1 MYEDTSPKMLLGELL
16 PQIENR
22 MSALPEFQRD
32 FVWDPAATKELIVS
46 VAREF
51 PAGSILRIRNTHN
64 LFACREI
71 KGAPQLGEGRAD
83 YLVLD
88 GQQRLTSL
96 YQAFYGKGETL
107 YFLNVQKLLDSED
120 FEECVLAIKAN
131 RPQARRYSD
140 ITNQAAEL
148 VMPLSVLSKDGGFS
162 RWVLE
167 VSHRRHSDDAQK
179 MMDMQDRL
187 NTGVLKPWIEIIQR
201 YQFPVVTLSD
211 SVHAE
216 AVCTIFETLNRTG
229 VKLTAFDL
237 LTARFWPHG
246 INLREDWETAQQEHP
261 ILDDMEVDP
270 YYLLQA
276 VSLCA
281 RTTPGC
287 KRSEVLALGRDAYTE
302 WWPRIARGYA
312 DALDILQS
320 ECGVLAPKW
329 LPYAAMPIP
338 MAAMLAKTASVIGPS
353 VGGNRG
359 KLIRWYWRSVLNRTY
374 DNPPNSQ
381 AAKDFTELQRWFNGG
396 EEPEAVT
403 NFDVNQ
409 IGRLHDV
416 TFRQRA
422 LYRGLVGLVLR
433 NGPKDFHSGR
443 RINAVKMD
451 GRTIDDHHIF
461 PDGWLRDNGY
471 GNGAGDCILNRTL
484 IDSETNRR
492 IGKKAPSIYIPDIEN
507 ALTSATSMQDLLASH
522 YCSIDAL
529 KSDDFHR
536 FIKEREGQIWN
547 AIREVTQ

>member
-1 MYEDTSPKMLLGELL
+1 MYEDTSPKMLLTDLL

-64 LFACREI
+64 LFACREFS
-71 KGAPQLGEGRAD
+71 GAPPLNEGRAD

-96 YQAFYGKGETL
+96 YQAFYGKGETS
-107 YFLNVQKLLDSED
+107 YFLNVQKLLDGED
-120 FEECVLAIKAN
+120 FEECVLAIKSN
-131 RPQARRYSD
+131 RPQARRYGD
-140 ITNQAAEL
+140 IANQATEL
-148 VMPLSVLSKDGGFS
+148 VMPLSVLGKGGFS
-162 RWVLE
+162 QWVIA
-167 VSHRRHSDDAQK
+167 VSHRRHGDNAQE
-179 MMDMQDRL
+179 MMDMQSTL
-187 NTGVLKPWIEIIQR
+187 NNKVLKPWIEIIQR

-211 SVHAE
+211 SVQAE

-237 LTARFWPHG
+237 LTARFWPHR
-246 INLREDWETAQQEHP
+246 INLRGDWDTAQQEHP
-261 ILDDMEVDP
+261 ILHDMDIDP

-281 RTTPGC
+281 RPTPGC
-287 KRSEVLALGRDAYTE
+287 KRSEVLDLDRDAYTE
-302 WWPRIARGYA
+302 WWPRVARGYA
-312 DALDILQS
+312 DALAILSS

-338 MAAMLAKTASVIGPS
+338 MAAVLAKTASTSGPG
-353 VGGNRG
+353 VGGNRE

-381 AAKDFTELQRWFNGG
+381 AAKDFAELQRWFNGG

-403 NFDVNQ
+403 DFDIDQ
-409 IGRLHDV
+409 IGRLQEI

-422 LYRGLVGLVLR
+422 LYRGLMGLVLR
-433 NGPKDFHSGR
+433 NGPKDFHSGQ
-443 RINAVKMD
+443 RINAMVMD
-451 GRTIDDHHIF
+451 GRAIDDHHIF

-471 GNGAGDCILNRTL
+471 GAGAGDCIINRTL
-484 IDSETNRR
+484 IDSETNKR
-492 IGKKAPSIYIPDIEN
+492 IGKKAPSTYIPDIEN
-507 ALTSATSMQDLLASH
+507 ALTSATSMQDLITSH
-522 YCSIDAL
+522 FCSINAL
-529 KSDDFHR
+529 KSDDFNT
-536 FIKEREGQIWN
+536 FMSERETQIWK
-547 AIREVTQ
+547 AINEVTQ